1 MNFFLSNETKEL
13 FLASRNVKL
22 WAKNHD
28 VFYLLDTLYTL
39 MTKWVFKTMLPKFLS
54 LDQLYHIILGKE
66 QSYAKIKRLDE
77 ANSLVDIKNVWWW
90 IWSQKFEF
98 FTKNCHEHKKWIFF
112 KAIFHHSVKID
123 VQTCSDFLYLN
134 SSSSNLAFINF
145 ILSLISLKCLKTAQ
159 ELPQECQYCR
169 EKQTTQNI
177 REHENECPHKDSY
190 RINIFGVRVRIV
202 VFD

>member
-1 MNFFLSNETKEL
+1 MFDDEYGPKNSSFLQKIAMN
-13 FLASRNVKL
+13 
-22 WAKNHD
+22 
-28 VFYLLDTLYTL
+28 
-39 MTKWVFKTMLPKFLS
+39 
-54 LDQLYHIILGKE
+54 
-66 QSYAKIKRLDE
+66 
-77 ANSLVDIKNVWWW
+77 IKN
-90 IWSQKFEF
+90 EY
-98 FTKNCHEHKKWIFF
+98 FF